1 MFANLTLQAITQ
13 GVIITL
19 KVKSHKWMQQI
30 VHTIRT
36 LYELLS
42 FKRK

>member
-19 KVKSHKWMQQI
+19 KVKRHKWMQ
-30 VHTIRT
+30 HNYDT
-36 LYELLS
+36 LWAFE
-42 FKRK
+42 F